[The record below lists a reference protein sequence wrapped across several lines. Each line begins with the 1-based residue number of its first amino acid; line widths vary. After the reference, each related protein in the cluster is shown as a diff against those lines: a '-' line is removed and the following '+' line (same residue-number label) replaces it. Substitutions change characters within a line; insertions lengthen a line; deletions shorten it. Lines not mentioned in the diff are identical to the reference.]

1 MPDVHTERAPHLRC
15 IDPRANLIQGKRE
28 TGTGQAQAALA
39 RPYGCDSTMR
49 LIKRWTSNRRYG
61 GLATAVALLLLASG
75 PVLAQGWPWEWG
87 WGQEPPRPREPVYR
101 EPPPQQPQGYQGYD
115 SSRSAIC
122 LQLEQRLAQEA
133 NRGSQARQL
142 LPRIEQEIRQADHQ
156 FQSGQAQ
163 LERNGCFE
171 YFLFAKSLRRT
182 RQCVDLNRQVEAAR
196 TRLSELEAQRQQLL
210 SSGNRSYRED
220 IIRELARNNCG
231 ATYQQQARQF
241 NPFSSIWQD
250 EDSSGFHGGHFG
262 NLPIATFRTV
272 SVRLCDGY
280 YFPVSFS
287 TLPNHFDRD
296 AQICES
302 KCAAPAELFYHQN
315 PGGSMEDAVSYS
327 TRQPY
332 TSLKTA
338 FRYRK
343 EYVQGCSCK
352 QAEYNPEVD
361 QPQKRAEAPGRAA
374 DTR

>member
-1 MPDVHTERAPHLRC
+1 
-15 IDPRANLIQGKRE
+15 
-28 TGTGQAQAALA
+28 
-39 RPYGCDSTMR
+39 MR
-49 LIKRWTSNRRYG
+49 LIKRGTSNRRYG
-61 GLATAVALLLLASG
+61 GLATAVALLLLATG

-87 WGQEPPRPREPVYR
+87 WGREPPTPREPVFR
-101 EPPPQQPQGYQGYD
+101 EPPQQQPLGYQGYD
-115 SSRSAIC
+115 SSRSSIC

-133 NRGSQARQL
+133 NRGAQARQL
-142 LPRIEQEIRQADHQ
+142 LPRLEQEIRQADYQ

-182 RQCVDLNRQVEAAR
+182 RQCIDLNRQVEAAR
-196 TRLSELEAQRQQLL
+196 NRLAELEAQRQHLL

-250 EDSSGFHGGHFG
+250 EDSGGFQGGHFG
-262 NLPIATFRTV
+262 NLPFATYRTV
-272 SVRLCDGY
+272 CVRLCDGY

-343 EYVQGCSCK
+343 EYVPGCSCK

-361 QPQKRAEAPGRAA
+361 QPQKRAEASGQAVG
-374 DTR
+374 TR